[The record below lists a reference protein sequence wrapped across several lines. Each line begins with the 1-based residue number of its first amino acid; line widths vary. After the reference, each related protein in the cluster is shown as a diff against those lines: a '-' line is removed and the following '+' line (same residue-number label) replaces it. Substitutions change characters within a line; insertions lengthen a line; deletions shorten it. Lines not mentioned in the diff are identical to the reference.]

1 MFYLTCTA
9 QECDQVFFSAIIE
22 NAMAEMGH
30 HMHDY
35 GHYTFFVEEHR
46 DLEELEM
53 A

>member
-1 MFYLTCTA
+1 MFYLTCKA
-9 QECDQVFFSAIIE
+9 QECDQVFFSCVFEIAFS
-22 NAMAEMGH
+22 EMGG
-30 HMHDY
+30 HMHEY